1 MHPNRNGEAVMESKV
16 LELVVFKLAP
26 GVSREQFL
34 GTADGLSDWVGRQPG
49 FISRELSHD
58 AEGDRWIE
66 VVWWKTM
73 ADAKA
78 AAELAMTSESWAPM
92 FAADR
97 HGVHADDPRRARDPT
112 RVGRTHGGRRVSEDL
127 R

>member
-1 MHPNRNGEAVMESKV
+1 MQRNPSQGEADMESKV
-16 LELVVFKLAP
+16 LELVVFELAP

-34 GTADGLSDWVGRQPG
+34 DTVDALSDWARRQPG

-73 ADAKA
+73 DDAKA
-78 AAELAMTSESWAPM
+78 AAERAMRSESCAAM
-92 FAADR
+92 FALIEMESAQMI
-97 HGVHADDPRRARDPT
+97 HAEPAIALVLAAPT
-112 RVGRTHGGRRVSEDL
+112 AVGA
-127 R
+127 

>member
-1 MHPNRNGEAVMESKV
+1 MQTKV
-16 LELVVFKLAP
+16 LELVVFKLAE

-34 GTADGLSDWVGRQPG
+34 ATVDAVSSWISAQPG
-49 FISRELSHD
+49 FISRELCHD

-78 AAELAMTSESWAPM
+78 AAQKAMTSESCAPM
-92 FAADR
+92 FALIDMESTLMI
-97 HGVHADDPRRARDPT
+97 HAEPAIPLVLAAPT
-112 RVGRTHGGRRVSEDL
+112 AVGA
-127 R
+127 